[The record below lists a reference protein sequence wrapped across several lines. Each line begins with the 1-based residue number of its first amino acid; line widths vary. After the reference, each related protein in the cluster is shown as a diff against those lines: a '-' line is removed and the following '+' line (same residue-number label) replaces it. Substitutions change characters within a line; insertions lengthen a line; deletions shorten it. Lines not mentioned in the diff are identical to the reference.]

1 MAWAR
6 IDDGFHDHPKI
17 DELGLAAVG
26 LWTLCL
32 TWAHRHRRTALVPGH
47 ITEARVRKIAGKQA
61 DNLVQE
67 LVTSRLW
74 EVEPHVGGWVIHD
87 FADYL
92 PKERDPDERR
102 AAGRKGAASRWQDAR
117 QPDGKPD
124 SKADGNLLADSM
136 ASDSSRASAPAS
148 PSRPVPSPTTQ
159 ESGDRN
165 ETLRAI
171 DATGHPPEPRPP
183 RTADEPT
190 CSKHPDGNLS
200 GEPCAGCQRVRE
212 HRDRLAER
220 HAEKARRELEA
231 ARNACDRCDGT
242 WITDDAGRPTRRK
255 CDHRRTA

>member
-17 DELGLAAVG
+17 DELSLAAVG

-32 TWAHRHRRTALVPGH
+32 TWAHRHRKTALVPGH

-61 DNLVQE
+61 DSLAQE

-74 EVEPHVGGWVIHD
+74 EIETGIGGWVIHD

-102 AAGRKGAASRWQDAR
+102 EAGRKGAASRWQDGK
-117 QPDGKPD
+117 QPDGKQDGKPD
-124 SKADGNLLADSM
+124 SNLPADSM

-159 ESGDRN
+159 EGGDRT
-165 ETLRAI
+165 ETLRAV
-171 DATGHPPEPRPP
+171 DATNPPPEPRPP
-183 RTADEPT
+183 RAVDESR
-190 CSKHPDGNLS
+190 CSKHPDGNLTN
-200 GEPCAGCQRVRE
+200 EPCAGCARVRE
-212 HRDRLAER
+212 HRDKAADRDTER
-220 HAEKARRELEA
+220 RRRELET
-231 ARNACDRCDGT
+231 ARNHCTRCDGT
-242 WITDDAGRPTRRK
+242 WITDDEGKPTRRK